1 MDENARNGGRL
12 TPERWENIRQGTATR
27 AHAARATMLRD
38 VFGGIPA
45 SVRALAGRWWSAYVA
60 WRERSAAIKELA
72 GLDDR
77 TLKDMGL
84 HRSEIE
90 SVIYESSRRSAE
102 RRRAAVGRRTAST
115 RPGAKPSRVIDRTA
129 A

>member
-12 TPERWENIRQGTATR
+12 TPEQWENIRQGTATR
-27 AHAARATMLRD
+27 AHAARAKVLRD

-115 RPGAKPSRVIDRTA
+115 RPGTKPSRVIDRTA